1 MLTLQHLSKVYAG
14 GTEALRDISLSI
26 WDGSIAA
33 VVGGSGCGKTTL
45 LRLVAGL
52 DQPTSGTIRV
62 GDEIISGPHPAVG
75 IVFQEARLFPWLNV
89 AQNTGF
95 GLAHLPREER
105 DARVAETLL
114 RVGLGELAGRW
125 PRELSGG
132 QQQRVAIARALVA
145 RPKVALL
152 DEPFSALDAF
162 TRVSLHEHLL
172 ALWAELRPT
181 IVIVTHDVEEAVA
194 LADRVIIM
202 SPRPGRVYEEIE
214 ITLGRPRDR
223 LSDAFEAVKR
233 RVHKSL
239 NESLADP
246 NAPRREDVAP
256 GAALWW

>member
-1 MLTLQHLSKVYAG
+1 MLTLHQLSKTYTG
-14 GTEALRDISLSI
+14 GVEALRDISLTI
-26 WDGSIAA
+26 WGGSIAA
-33 VVGGSGCGKTTL
+33 VIGGSGCGKTTL

-52 DQPTSGTIRV
+52 DQASSGSIRV
-62 GDEIISGPHPAVG
+62 GDETISGPHPAVG
-75 IVFQEARLFPWLNV
+75 IVFQEARLFPWLDV
-89 AQNTGF
+89 AANTGF
-95 GLAHLPREER
+95 GLADLPKEQRQT
-105 DARVAETLL
+105 RVEETLA
-114 RVGLGELAGRW
+114 RVGLAELASRW

-162 TRVSLHEHLL
+162 TRVSLHDHLL
-172 ALWAELRPT
+172 TLWSEIRPT
-181 IVIVTHDVEEAVA
+181 IVLVTHDVEEAVA
-194 LADRVIIM
+194 LADRVIVM
-202 SPRPGRVYEEIE
+202 SPRPGRVFEEID

-223 LSDAFEAVKR
+223 LSDSFEAAKR

-246 NAPRREDVAP
+246 NAPHREAVAT

>member
-1 MLTLQHLSKVYAG
+1 MLSLQNLSKVYTG
-14 GTEALRDISLSI
+14 GTEALRDISLNI

-45 LRLVAGL
+45 LRLIAGL
-52 DQPTSGTIRV
+52 DQPSSGSIRV
-62 GDEIISGPHPAVG
+62 GDEAISGPHPAVG
-75 IVFQEARLFPWLNV
+75 IVFQEARLFPWLDV

-95 GLAHLPREER
+95 GLADLPRVER
-105 DARVAETLL
+105 DTRVAETLA
-114 RVGLGELAGRW
+114 RVGLGELSGRW

-162 TRVSLHEHLL
+162 TRISLHEHLL
-172 ALWAELRPT
+172 TLWAEFRPT

-194 LADRVIIM
+194 LADRVITM
-202 SPRPGRVYEEIE
+202 SPRPGRVYEEID
-214 ITLGRPRDR
+214 ISLGRPRDR

-233 RVHKSL
+233 RVYKSL

-246 NAPRREDVAP
+246 NAQRRQDVAP